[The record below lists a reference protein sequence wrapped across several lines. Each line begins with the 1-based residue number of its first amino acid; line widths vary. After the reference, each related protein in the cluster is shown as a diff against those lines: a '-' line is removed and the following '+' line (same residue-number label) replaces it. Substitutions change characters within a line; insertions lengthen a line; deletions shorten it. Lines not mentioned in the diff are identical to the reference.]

1 VRPVTRHSAQAVAP
15 ETKVVGRRAA
25 AFLVDNVM
33 IGVLILLCA
42 LPLLLVLLGLNP
54 VFYERAPAVVLV
66 AMLTTLYSLVVVFG
80 VTLGYYVLLEGY
92 RGQTLGKMLFG
103 VEVIRDDT
111 GTLPGPRAAAL
122 RAVMLLLADAQFFG
136 IVGLATILFTEKHQ
150 RIGDMAAGTL
160 VVRKAH
166 GVRR

>member
-1 VRPVTRHSAQAVAP
+1 MTRHSAQAVAP

-25 AFLVDNVM
+25 AFLVDNVV

-42 LPLLLVLLGLNP
+42 IPLLL
-54 VFYERAPAVVLV
+54 
-66 AMLTTLYSLVVVFG
+66 G
-80 VTLGYYVLLEGY
+80 VTIGYYALLEGY
-92 RGQTLGKMLFG
+92 RGQTVGKMLFG
-103 VEVIRDDT
+103 LEVIRDDT
-111 GTLPGPRAAAL
+111 GAVPGPKAAAL

-136 IVGLATILFTEKHQ
+136 IVGLAAILLTERRQ

-160 VVRKAH
+160 VVRKAR